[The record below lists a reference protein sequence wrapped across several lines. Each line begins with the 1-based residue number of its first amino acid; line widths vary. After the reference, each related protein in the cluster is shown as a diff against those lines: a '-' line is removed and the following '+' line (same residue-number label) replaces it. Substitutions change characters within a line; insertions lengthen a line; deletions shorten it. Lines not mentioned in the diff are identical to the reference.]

1 MIIID
6 YGLGNLASIRNMLK
20 QIGLEPTISND
31 YNLISNSKNLIL
43 PGVGNFEKGIQNL
56 KVKSLD
62 KAIKKACKNKARLL
76 GICLGMHLLF
86 DKIEEGN
93 SSGLGLVEGQV
104 KKFEFKNG
112 KFKVPHMG
120 WNNVEFSEQSKL
132 NFTYKEKHK
141 FYFAHSYYVECDNK
155 ENEVAITNYGFKFTS
170 SIEKNNIF
178 GVQFHP
184 EKSHNF
190 GKSFLRNFY
199 KY

>member
-6 YGLGNLASIRNMLK
+6 YGLGNLASIHNMLK
-20 QIGLEPTISND
+20 QIGSEPVISDD
-31 YNLISNSKNLIL
+31 YDLILNSKELIL

-56 KVKSLD
+56 RAKSLD
-62 KAIKKACKNKARLL
+62 KAIIKACKNKARLL

-86 DKIEEGN
+86 DKSEEGK

-104 KKFEFKNG
+104 KKFRFTNNE
-112 KFKVPHMG
+112 FKVPHMG
-120 WNNVEFSEQSKL
+120 WNNVKFSEQSKL
-132 NFTYKEKHK
+132 NFVYKEKHK
-141 FYFAHSYYVECDNK
+141 FYFAHSFYVECVNT
-155 ENEVAITNYGFKFTS
+155 ENEVGTTNYGFKFTS
-170 SIEKNNIF
+170 SIEKKNIY

-190 GKSFLRNFY
+190 GKNFLRNFY

>member
-1 MIIID
+1 
-6 YGLGNLASIRNMLK
+6 
-20 QIGLEPTISND
+20 
-31 YNLISNSKNLIL
+31 
-43 PGVGNFEKGIQNL
+43 
-56 KVKSLD
+56 
-62 KAIKKACKNKARLL
+62 
-76 GICLGMHLLF
+76 MHLLF
-86 DKIEEGN
+86 DKSEEGN

-155 ENEVAITNYGFKFTS
+155 ENEVGITNYGFKFTS